1 MGYGRAISFYKS
13 VCGNLRKDGKETA
26 ARQTVKKIGAKNL
39 FIKKYFKKFINYGC
53 VLAFK

>member
-1 MGYGRAISFYKS
+1 MVVQFPFTKS

-39 FIKKYFKKFINYGC
+39 I
-53 VLAFK
+53 V